1 MFLRSLLTTCFLLG
15 MFSTLSAQQKA
26 RFIVNEENAYNRVEL
41 KLNASSSSFN
51 IRPGHM
57 DKAIMVY
64 GDRTPN
70 APIEPIMSTELREGV
85 LHANFEW
92 RGTPR
97 KAERVLAS
105 KMWGGSG
112 VSGPNWD
119 IYLSNTKPYDLD
131 LKYGVGSSYLD
142 LSGLAVEKL
151 KIYTASADVKVSYAH
166 PRPNRVQM
174 DSFLV
179 KVDLGSIEIH
189 KLNMTRAKSI
199 SAEVGFGSLLL
210 DFTEKMDER
219 CDINA
224 SVGAGRLE
232 VLMPEVDT
240 PIRIRL
246 HSSPLCSVTIPA
258 EFIKIEKDLY
268 VNEKYSD
275 NQENVLDFDLDVAMG
290 SIVFRKK

>member
-1 MFLRSLLTTCFLLG
+1 MFLKSLLTTCVFL
-15 MFSTLSAQQKA
+15 TLSSWLYAQQKA

-64 GDRTPN
+64 GERTPN

-92 RGTPR
+92 RGMPR

-105 KMWGGSG
+105 KMWGGNGS
-112 VSGPNWD
+112 SGPNWD

-142 LSGLAVEKL
+142 LSGLAVERL

-166 PRPNRVQM
+166 PRPNMVQM
-174 DSFLV
+174 DSFMV
-179 KVDLGSIEIH
+179 KVDLGSVEIH
-189 KLNMTRAKSI
+189 KLNMTRAKTI
-199 SAEVGFGSLLL
+199 SADVGFGSLLL
-210 DFTEKMDER
+210 DFTEKMDSG
-219 CDINA
+219 CDIKA
-224 SVGAGRLE
+224 SVGAGKLE

-240 PIRIRL
+240 AIRIRL
-246 HSSPLCSVTIPA
+246 HSSPLCSVTIPSD
-258 EFIKIEKDLY
+258 FRKIEKDLY
-268 VNEKYSD
+268 VNEKYSE

-290 SIVFRKK
+290 SIVFRRK